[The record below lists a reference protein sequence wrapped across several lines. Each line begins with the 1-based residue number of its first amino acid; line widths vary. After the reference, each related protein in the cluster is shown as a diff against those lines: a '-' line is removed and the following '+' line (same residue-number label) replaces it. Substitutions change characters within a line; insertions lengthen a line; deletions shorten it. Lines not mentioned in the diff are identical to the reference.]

1 MGGIIDHSTHVPS
14 IVALSSAEAEY
25 NSACTAC
32 MSTDHHRMLLN
43 ELDRVNPDDN
53 PSPIAIL
60 LDSKSAI
67 AMGKSFKDTKHTRH
81 IARRFHY
88 VREGEQQGRF
98 KIQYIDNS
106 LQFSDIGT
114 KNTTIDDLES
124 RMKFL
129 MVKVPE

>member
-1 MGGIIDHSTHVPS
+1 MGGIIDHSTHVPG

-25 NSACTAC
+25 NAACTAC

-67 AMGKSFKDTKHTRH
+67 AIGKSFKDTKHTRH